1 MSDIERYDMIA
12 SYVGAAME
20 KRDDGDWVDY
30 EDYERL
36 AAINDELIE
45 ALEAIVKHQSSVGGK
60 LAVFSGTR
68 AIAKSAIEKAKHD
81 GSDRN

>member
-1 MSDIERYDMIA
+1 MADDKIERIFMRIL
-12 SYVGAAME
+12 
-20 KRDDGDWVDY
+20 RL
-30 EDYERL
+30 EDRVKVLEDSELQRL
-36 AAINDELIE
+36 EGINAELIE
-45 ALEAIVKHQSSVGGK
+45 ALEAIVDHQYRVGGK